1 MTTTTPTANTAS
13 PLTPQLI
20 ESVISSMPIQGRIM
34 LRLILLQHF
43 DVTEEEIHYMT
54 ADRPDPRCV
63 AGSKPTHNILTH
75 DAIKAVTEKRDQY
88 LRHVRLKRERT
99 SLQCDCLA
107 KLAAIRT
114 AMADRAAELLAGKFG
129 MDQESIAQLK
139 SQART
144 ALPRP
149 AIRALDQRWESHE
162 LTAEDYQR
170 QRLSIDMQTHLRL
183 AEKYRKRL
191 DLAERERQT
200 ADFSPLQDHEVCHI
214 WGLPAGSLAAR
225 KVKYMTQYLQAVQA
239 ALQTGGQTTASRTAP
254 VDLWKETFA
263 VLATRPVE
271 RSMSVYDG
279 LERTE
284 AQLLEKLAALASG
297 NLTEDVESKFWL
309 SLVQGASSNA
319 VHSEITRSLFGLQ
332 RLAAILND
340 FDSSPEALIETLLA
354 RSAPKVEDMPAELPG
369 QPSTEAVTNEMK
381 EHVLKSMFGE
391 QHPDLTGGGK
401 W

>member
-1 MTTTTPTANTAS
+1 MATATATPAS
-13 PLTPQLI
+13 PLTPALI
-20 ESVISSMPIQGRIM
+20 ESVINSLPIQGRIT

-43 DVTEEEIHYMT
+43 DVTEEEIRYMT

-63 AGSKPTHNILTH
+63 AGSKPTHNILTQ
-75 DAIKAVTEKRDQY
+75 DAIRAVTEKRDQY
-88 LRHVRLKRERT
+88 LRHARLRRERT
-99 SLQCDCLA
+99 WLQCECLT
-107 KLAAIRT
+107 KLLALRT
-114 AMADRAAELLAGKFG
+114 AMTNRAVELLATKFSVAS
-129 MDQESIAQLK
+129 DAIDQLK

-144 ALPRP
+144 ALSKP
-149 AIRALDQRWESHE
+149 AIRALDQRWEAHE
-162 LTAEDYQR
+162 LTVEQYQQ
-170 QRLSIDMQTHLRL
+170 QRLSIDMQTHIRL
-183 AEKYRKRL
+183 VDKYRKRL

-200 ADFSPLQDHEVCHI
+200 ADFSSLQDHEVCHI

-225 KVKYMTQYLQAVQA
+225 KVKYLTQYLQSLQA
-239 ALQTGGQTTASRTAP
+239 AIQRDAPAAGSQTAP
-254 VDLWKETFA
+254 LDLWKETLA

-271 RSMSVYDG
+271 RSLSIYDG

-284 AQLLEKLAALASG
+284 TNLIEKLTALAWG
-297 NLTEDVESKFWL
+297 NLSEDVEGKFWL

-340 FDSSPEALIETLLA
+340 LDTSTASLDEVMLA
-354 RSAPKVEDMPAELPG
+354 RAMPKAHEDQAALPEKPAEPV
-369 QPSTEAVTNEMK
+369 PNEMK

>member
-1 MTTTTPTANTAS
+1 MTTTTAPSAS
-13 PLTPQLI
+13 PLTPELI
-20 ESVISSMPIQGRIM
+20 ESVISSLPIQGRIM

-43 DVTEEEIHYMT
+43 DVTDEEIQYMT

-63 AGSKPTHNILTH
+63 AGSKPTHNILTQ
-75 DAIKAVTEKRDQY
+75 DAIRSVTEKRDQY

-99 SLQCDCLA
+99 RLQCDCLA
-107 KLAAIRT
+107 KLAALRL
-114 AMADRAAELLAGKFG
+114 AMADRAAELLTTKFG
-129 MDQESIAQLK
+129 TASDAIAQLK
-139 SQART
+139 DQART
-144 ALPRP
+144 ALPKP
-149 AIRALDQRWESHE
+149 ALRALEQRWEARE
-162 LTAEDYQR
+162 LTVEEYQQ
-170 QRLSIDMQTHLRL
+170 QRLSIDFQTHVRL
-183 AEKYRKRL
+183 ADKYRKRL
-191 DLAERERQT
+191 DVAERERRT
-200 ADFSPLQDHEVCHI
+200 ADFASLQDHEVCHI

-225 KVKYMTQYLQAVQA
+225 KVKYMTQYLQALQA
-239 ALQTGGQTTASRTAP
+239 ALQRDVPAAGSQSAP

-284 AQLLEKLAALASG
+284 TQLLEKLSTMAWGAL
-297 NLTEDVESKFWL
+297 NEDVEAKFWL
-309 SLVQGASSNA
+309 SLVQGGSSNA

-340 FDSSPEALIETLLA
+340 FDSSPEALDEAILG
-354 RSAPKVEDMPAELPG
+354 RSTPKAHEAPAELLEKPAE
-369 QPSTEAVTNEMK
+369 PVTNEMK

-391 QHPDLTGGGK
+391 HHPDLTGGGK

>member
-1 MTTTTPTANTAS
+1 MPTTTASTAS
-13 PLTPQLI
+13 PLTPELI
-20 ESVISSMPIQGRIM
+20 ESVIDSMPIQGRIM

-43 DVTEEEIHYMT
+43 NVTDEEIRYMT

-63 AGSKPTHNILTH
+63 AGSKPTHNILTQ
-75 DAIKAVTEKRDQY
+75 DAIRAVTEKRDQY

-99 SLQCDCLA
+99 KLQCESLG
-107 KLAAIRT
+107 KLTAFRT
-114 AMADRAAELLAGKFG
+114 AMAERAAELLTTKFG
-129 MDQESIAQLK
+129 MTQDVLAELK
-139 SQART
+139 AQART
-144 ALPRP
+144 ALPKP
-149 AIRALDQRWESHE
+149 ALRALDQRWEARE
-162 LTAEDYQR
+162 LTVEEYQK
-170 QRLSIDMQTHLRL
+170 QRLSIEMQTHFRL
-183 AEKYRKRL
+183 ADKYRKRL

-200 ADFSPLQDHEVCHI
+200 ADFSSLQDYEVCHI

-225 KVKYMTQYLQAVQA
+225 KVKYMTQYLQALQV
-239 ALQTGGQTTASRTAP
+239 ALQRSAPEAAAQNPP

-284 AQLLEKLAALASG
+284 TQLLDKLSLLAWG
-297 NLTEDVESKFWL
+297 TLTEDVEAKFWL
-309 SLVQGASSNA
+309 SLVQGGSSNA

-332 RLAAILND
+332 RCAAVLNE
-340 FDSSPEALIETLLA
+340 FDASPEALDEALLA
-354 RSAPKVEDMPAELPG
+354 RCTPKLHDVPAELPEK
-369 QPSTEAVTNEMK
+369 PAEPEPVTNEMK

-391 QHPDLTGGGK
+391 HHPDLTGGGK

>member
-1 MTTTTPTANTAS
+1 MTTTTPTAAS
-13 PLTPQLI
+13 PLTPELI
-20 ESVISSMPIQGRIM
+20 ESVISSLPIQGRIM

-43 DVTEEEIHYMT
+43 NVTDEEIQYMT

-63 AGSKPTHNILTH
+63 AGSKPTHNILTQ

-99 SLQCDCLA
+99 SLQCHCLA
-107 KLAAIRT
+107 KLAALRT
-114 AMADRAAELLAGKFG
+114 AMADRAAELLNTNFG
-129 MDQESIAQLK
+129 LDHESIAHLK

-183 AEKYRKRL
+183 AEKYGKRL

-200 ADFSPLQDHEVCHI
+200 ADFTPLQDHEVCHI

-239 ALQTGGQTTASRTAP
+239 ALQRGGQATESRTAP

-271 RSMSVYDG
+271 RSMSAYDG

-284 AQLLEKLAALASG
+284 AQLLDKLTALASG

-340 FDSSPEALIETLLA
+340 FDSSPEALSETLLA
-354 RSAPKVEDMPAELPG
+354 RSAPKGQETPAQLTDKP
-369 QPSTEAVTNEMK
+369 EAVTNEMK

>member
-1 MTTTTPTANTAS
+1 MATPTAAS
-13 PLTPQLI
+13 PLTPELI
-20 ESVISSMPIQGRIM
+20 ESVISSLPIQGRIM

-43 DVTEEEIHYMT
+43 NVTEEEIQYMT

-63 AGSKPTHNILTH
+63 AGSKPTHNVLTQ
-75 DAIKAVTEKRDQY
+75 DAIKSVTDKRDQY

-99 SLQCDCLA
+99 RLQSDCLA
-107 KLAAIRT
+107 KLAAIQT
-114 AMADRAAELLAGKFG
+114 AMADRAAELLTGKFDV
-129 MDQESIAQLK
+129 DQEAISQLK

-144 ALPRP
+144 ALPKP
-149 AIRALDQRWESHE
+149 AIRALDQRWESRE
-162 LTAEDYQR
+162 VTAEEYQR

-200 ADFSPLQDHEVCHI
+200 ADFSCLQDHEVCHI

-225 KVKYMTQYLQAVQA
+225 KVKYMTQYMQALQA
-239 ALQTGGQTTASRTAP
+239 ALQREGALASQTP
-254 VDLWKETFA
+254 PIDLWKETFA
-263 VLATRPVE
+263 VLATRPVD

-284 AQLLEKLAALASG
+284 AQLLEKLTALASG
-297 NLTEDVESKFWL
+297 NLSEDVESKFWL

-340 FDSSPEALIETLLA
+340 FDSSTEALDEALLA
-354 RSAPKVEDMPAELPG
+354 RSMPKTQDAQPQLTEKPSAE
-369 QPSTEAVTNEMK
+369 TATNEMK